1 MGTVVGQGNAG
12 KTMKHAG
19 PLFTLLAGVVLAGG
33 IGIVNLAT
41 GTGVAPVAG
50 AANAASVASASP
62 PTTSA
67 APKADVPVADAPA
80 RADYAGRVTGGG
92 ASVAVSVRDGHAI
105 AYLCDGKK
113 VEAWLQG
120 VTVGGKLDLKGAK
133 NSSLTGSFDAASVT
147 GTVTAAGKTWQFSAP
162 PAKKPAG
169 LYRAAP
175 KVKGKAGKVGWIV
188 QPDGSQVGILTT
200 EEDSTAAPVLDA
212 AAGTA
217 TVDGAPVTAEPVS
230 GLAGQGDF

>member
-1 MGTVVGQGNAG
+1 
-12 KTMKHAG
+12 MKHPG

-50 AANAASVASASP
+50 AANAAAS
-62 PTTSA
+62 TTAQPSKTSE
-67 APKADVPVADAPA
+67 APKTEAPQTEAPA

-147 GTVTAAGKTWQFSAP
+147 GTVTASGKTWQFTAP
-162 PAKKPAG
+162 TAKKPAG

-175 KVKGKAGKVGWIV
+175 KVKGKTARVGWIV

-200 EEDSTAAPVLDA
+200 DEDPAAAPALDA

-217 TVDGAPVTAEPVS
+217 AVDSTLVTAEPVS
-230 GLAGQGDF
+230 GLTGSGDF

>member
-1 MGTVVGQGNAG
+1 
-12 KTMKHAG
+12 MKHPG
-19 PLFTLLAGVVLAGG
+19 PLCTLLAGVVLAGG

-50 AANAASVASASP
+50 AANAAAAG
-62 PTTSA
+62 TTA
-67 APKADVPVADAPA
+67 APPKTSGVPKTEAPQVDAPA

-133 NSSLTGSFDAASVT
+133 NASLTGSFDAAAVT
-147 GTVTAAGKTWQFSAP
+147 GTVTASGKTWQFIAP
-162 PAKKPAG
+162 TAKKPAG

-175 KVKGKAGKVGWIV
+175 KVKGKPAKVGWIV

-200 EEDSTAAPVLDA
+200 EADSAAAPALDA

-230 GLAGQGDF
+230 GLTGNGDF

>member
-1 MGTVVGQGNAG
+1 
-12 KTMKHAG
+12 MKHPG
-19 PLFTLLAGVVLAGG
+19 PLFTLLAGVALAGG

-50 AANAASVASASP
+50 AANAASVASSSP
-62 PTTSA
+62 PTTSV
-67 APKADVPVADAPA
+67 APKPEAPKADAPA

-120 VTVGGKLDLKGAK
+120 VTVGGKLDLRGAK
-133 NSSLTGSFDAASVT
+133 NTSLTGSFDAASVT
-147 GTVTAAGKTWQFSAP
+147 GTVTAAGKTWQFTAP
-162 PAKKPAG
+162 TAKKPAG

-175 KVKGKAGKVGWIV
+175 KVKGKTSKVGWIV
-188 QPDGSQVGILTT
+188 QSDGSQVGILTT
-200 EEDSTAAPVLDA
+200 GEDSTSAPALDF
-212 AAGTA
+212 G
-217 TVDGAPVTAEPVS
+217 DGAGATFDGARVTAEPVS

>member
-1 MGTVVGQGNAG
+1 
-12 KTMKHAG
+12 MKHPG

-33 IGIVNLAT
+33 IGIANLAT

-50 AANAASVASASP
+50 AANAAAGSSVAP
-62 PTTSA
+62 PKTSEA
-67 APKADVPVADAPA
+67 PKTEAPKAEAPA

-120 VTVGGKLDLKGAK
+120 MTVGGKLDLKGAR
-133 NSSLTGSFDAASVT
+133 NASLTGTFDAASVT
-147 GTVTAAGKTWQFSAP
+147 GTVTASGKTWQFTAP
-162 PAKKPAG
+162 TAKKPAG

-175 KVKGKAGKVGWIV
+175 KVKGKQAKVGWIV

-200 EEDSTAAPVLDA
+200 DEDSSPAPALDA

-230 GLAGQGDF
+230 GLTGNGDFR

>member
-1 MGTVVGQGNAG
+1 
-12 KTMKHAG
+12 MKHPG

-33 IGIVNLAT
+33 IGIANLAT

-50 AANAASVASASP
+50 AANAAAGSSVAP
-62 PTTSA
+62 PKTSEA
-67 APKADVPVADAPA
+67 PKTEAPKAEAPA

-120 VTVGGKLDLKGAK
+120 MTVGGKLDLKGAR
-133 NSSLTGSFDAASVT
+133 NASLTGTFDAASVT
-147 GTVTAAGKTWQFSAP
+147 GTVTASGKTWQFTAP
-162 PAKKPAG
+162 TAKKPAG

-175 KVKGKAGKVGWIV
+175 KVKGKQAKVGWIV

-200 EEDSTAAPVLDA
+200 DEDSSPAPALDA

-230 GLAGQGDF
+230 GLTGNGDF

>member
-1 MGTVVGQGNAG
+1 
-12 KTMKHAG
+12 MKHPG

-33 IGIVNLAT
+33 IGIVNLVT

-50 AANAASVASASP
+50 AANAAAAS
-62 PTTSA
+62 TTA
-67 APKADVPVADAPA
+67 APPKPADAPKTEAPQADAPA

-120 VTVGGKLDLKGAK
+120 VTAGGKLDLKGAK
-133 NSSLTGSFDAASVT
+133 NASLTGSFDAAAVT
-147 GTVTAAGKTWQFSAP
+147 GTVTAAGKTWQFTAP
-162 PAKKPAG
+162 TAKKPAG

-175 KVKGKAGKVGWIV
+175 KVKGKPAKVGWIV
-188 QPDGSQVGILTT
+188 QPDGSQVGVLTT
-200 EEDSTAAPVLDA
+200 EADSVAAPALDA

-230 GLAGQGDF
+230 GLTGNGDF

>member
-1 MGTVVGQGNAG
+1 
-12 KTMKHAG
+12 MKRPG

-33 IGIVNLAT
+33 IGIVTVAT

-50 AANAASVASASP
+50 AASAAGAASVTTVP
-62 PTTSA
+62 PKTPPETTPKTTSE
-67 APKADVPVADAPA
+67 APKPEAPA

-105 AYLCDGKK
+105 AYVCDGKK

-120 VTVGGKLDLKGAK
+120 GTAGGKLDLKGAK
-133 NSSLTGSFDAASVT
+133 NATLTGSFDATSVT
-147 GTVTAAGKTWQFSAP
+147 GTVTAAGRTWQFTAP
-162 PAKKPAG
+162 TAKKPAG

-175 KVKGKAGKVGWIV
+175 KVKGKTAKVGWIV

-200 EEDSTAAPVLDA
+200 DEDSAAAPALDLRDRA
-212 AAGTA
+212 TA
-217 TVDGAPVTAEPVS
+217 TVDGAPVTAEAVS
-230 GLAGQGDF
+230 GLAGDGDF

>member
-1 MGTVVGQGNAG
+1 M
-12 KTMKHAG
+12 
-19 PLFTLLAGVVLAGG
+19 FTLLAGVVLAGG

-41 GTGVAPVAG
+41 GTGAAPVAG
-50 AANAASVASASP
+50 AADAAAVSTTAGP
-62 PTTSA
+62 PPKPTSE
-67 APKADVPVADAPA
+67 APGAEAPA

-120 VTVGGKLDLKGAK
+120 VTAGGKLDLKGAK
-133 NSSLTGSFDAASVT
+133 NSSLTGSYDAASVT
-147 GTVTAAGKTWQFSAP
+147 GTVTASGRTWQFTAP

-169 LYRAAP
+169 LYRATP
-175 KVKGKAGKVGWIV
+175 KVKGKAAKVGWIV
-188 QPDGSQVGILTT
+188 QPDGSQVGVLTT
-200 EEDSTAAPVLDA
+200 GEDSAAAPALDP

-217 TVDGAPVTAEPVS
+217 TVDGAPVTAEAIS
-230 GLAGQGDF
+230 GLAGTGDF

>member
-1 MGTVVGQGNAG
+1 M
-12 KTMKHAG
+12 TMKSPG

-41 GTGVAPVAG
+41 GTGVAPVTG
-50 AANAASVASASP
+50 AASAVGAASTTAAAP
-62 PTTSA
+62 PSTSA
-67 APKADVPVADAPA
+67 APKQEAPVAAAPA

-105 AYLCDGKK
+105 AYVCDGKK

-133 NSSLTGSFDAASVT
+133 NASLTGSFDANAVS
-147 GTVTAAGKTWQFSAP
+147 GTVTAAGKTYQFSAP
-162 PAKKPAG
+162 TAKKPAG
-169 LYRAAP
+169 LYRATPA
-175 KVKGKAGKVGWIV
+175 VKGKAGKVGWIV

-200 EEDSTAAPVLDA
+200 GEESVAAPALDA

-217 TVDGAPVTAEPVS
+217 TVDGAPVTAEAVS
-230 GLAGQGDF
+230 GLAGNGDF

>member
-1 MGTVVGQGNAG
+1 
-12 KTMKHAG
+12 MKSPG

-50 AANAASVASASP
+50 AANAASVASSSP

-67 APKADVPVADAPA
+67 APEAEAPKADAPA

-133 NSSLTGSFDAASVT
+133 NASLTGSFDAASVT
-147 GTVTAAGKTWQFSAP
+147 GTVTAAGKTWQFTAP
-162 PAKKPAG
+162 TAKKPAG

-175 KVKGKAGKVGWIV
+175 KVKGKTAKAGWIV

-200 EEDSTAAPVLDA
+200 DEESAAAPALDPA
-212 AAGTA
+212 AATA

>member
-1 MGTVVGQGNAG
+1 
-12 KTMKHAG
+12 MKHPG

-50 AANAASVASASP
+50 AANAASVASSSP

-67 APKADVPVADAPA
+67 APKAEAPKADAPA

-133 NSSLTGSFDAASVT
+133 NASLTGSFDAASVT

-175 KVKGKAGKVGWIV
+175 KVKGKPAKVGWIV

-200 EEDSTAAPVLDA
+200 DEDQAAAPALDPAAATAA
-212 AAGTA
+212 
-217 TVDGAPVTAEPVS
+217 VDGAPVTAEPVS
-230 GLAGQGDF
+230 GLAGNGDF

>member
-1 MGTVVGQGNAG
+1 
-12 KTMKHAG
+12 MKHPG

-50 AANAASVASASP
+50 AANAAAS
-62 PTTSA
+62 TTAQPSKTSE
-67 APKADVPVADAPA
+67 APKTEAPQTEAPA

-120 VTVGGKLDLKGAK
+120 ATAGGKLDLKGDK
-133 NSSLTGSFDAASVT
+133 NASLTGSFDATAVT
-147 GTVTAAGKTWQFSAP
+147 GTVTALGRTWQFTAP
-162 PAKKPAG
+162 TAKKPAG

-175 KVKGKAGKVGWIV
+175 KVKGKRGKVGWIV

-200 EEDSTAAPVLDA
+200 DEDSTPAPVLDP

-217 TVDGAPVTAEPVS
+217 PVDGARVTAEPIS
-230 GLAGQGDF
+230 GLAGSGDF

>member
-1 MGTVVGQGNAG
+1 
-12 KTMKHAG
+12 MKSPG

-33 IGIVNLAT
+33 IGITNLAT
-41 GTGVAPVAG
+41 GTGATPVAG
-50 AANAASVASASP
+50 AANAAGAPATSEP
-62 PTTSA
+62 PKTAPPKTSE
-67 APKADVPVADAPA
+67 APKADAPA
-80 RADYAGRVTGGG
+80 RADYAGRADGGG

-105 AYLCDGKK
+105 AYVCDGKK

-120 VTVGGKLDLKGAK
+120 VTVGGKLDLKGPKGA
-133 NSSLTGSFDAASVT
+133 SLAGSYDTAAVTGS
-147 GTVTAAGKTWQFSAP
+147 VTAGGTTWRFTAA

-175 KVKGKAGKVGWIV
+175 KVKGKASKVGWIV

-200 EEDSTAAPVLDA
+200 DDGQSAAAPALDP

-217 TVDGAPVTAEPVS
+217 TVDGAPVTAEAIS
-230 GLAGQGDF
+230 GQSGSGDF

>member
-1 MGTVVGQGNAG
+1 
-12 KTMKHAG
+12 MKSPG

-50 AANAASVASASP
+50 AANAASVASSSP

-67 APKADVPVADAPA
+67 APKAEAPKADAPA

-133 NSSLTGSFDAASVT
+133 NASLTGTFDAASVT
-147 GTVTAAGKTWQFSAP
+147 GTVTAAGKTWQFTAP
-162 PAKKPAG
+162 TAKKPAG

-175 KVKGKAGKVGWIV
+175 KVKGKTAKVGWIV

-200 EEDSTAAPVLDA
+200 DEESAAAPALDPA
-212 AAGTA
+212 AATA

>member
-1 MGTVVGQGNAG
+1 
-12 KTMKHAG
+12 MKHPG

-33 IGIVNLAT
+33 IGIVTAAT

-50 AANAASVASASP
+50 AASAVGAASVPTAP
-62 PTTSA
+62 PKPTSE
-67 APKADVPVADAPA
+67 APKPEAPA

-105 AYLCDGKK
+105 AYVCDGKK

-120 VTVGGKLDLKGAK
+120 GTAGGKLDLKGAK
-133 NSSLTGSFDAASVT
+133 NATLTGSFDATTVT
-147 GTVTAAGKTWQFSAP
+147 GTVTAAGKTWQFTVP
-162 PAKKPAG
+162 TAKKPAG

-175 KVKGKAGKVGWIV
+175 KVPGKTAKVGWIV

-200 EEDSTAAPVLDA
+200 DEDSAAAPALDLGGRA
-212 AAGTA
+212 TA
-217 TVDGAPVTAEPVS
+217 TVDGAPVTAEAVS
-230 GLAGQGDF
+230 GLAGNGDF

>member
-1 MGTVVGQGNAG
+1 
-12 KTMKHAG
+12 MKHPG
-19 PLFTLLAGVVLAGG
+19 PLFTLLAGVALAGG

-50 AANAASVASASP
+50 AANAASVASSSP

-67 APKADVPVADAPA
+67 AAPKPEAPKADAPA

-120 VTVGGKLDLKGAK
+120 VTVGGKLDLRGAK
-133 NSSLTGSFDAASVT
+133 NTSLTGSFDAASVT

-162 PAKKPAG
+162 TAKKPAG

-175 KVKGKAGKVGWIV
+175 KVKGKTAKVGWIV
-188 QPDGSQVGILTT
+188 QSDGSQVGILTT
-200 EEDSTAAPVLDA
+200 DEDSASAPALGFGDG
-212 AAGTA
+212 AGA
-217 TVDGAPVTAEPVS
+217 LVDGARVTAEPVS